1 MIRSLNLGRLE
12 QAVNDVLNDPSDSLR
27 DQLLGIADAQGVKL

>member
-1 MIRSLNLGRLE
+1 MIRSVNMGRLE
-12 QAVNDVLNDPSDSLR
+12 QAVNDVLDNPSDRLR